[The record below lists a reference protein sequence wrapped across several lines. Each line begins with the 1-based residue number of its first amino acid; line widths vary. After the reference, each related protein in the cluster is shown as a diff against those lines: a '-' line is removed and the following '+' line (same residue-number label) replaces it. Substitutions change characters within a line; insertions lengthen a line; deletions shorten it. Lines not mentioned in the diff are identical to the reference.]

1 MLNMVTWA
9 QFVSTY
15 SPRSNIAKGYTILLA
30 HFLGNKTFLIIFLKY
45 CSSCP
50 SILLIRPIVTI
61 SQTTSIVFLEQ
72 VRP

>member
-30 HFLGNKTFLIIFLKY
+30 HFLGKKTFLIIFLN
-45 CSSCP
+45 
-50 SILLIRPIVTI
+50 IVHLAPQ
-61 SQTTSIVFLEQ
+61 SF
-72 VRP
+72 